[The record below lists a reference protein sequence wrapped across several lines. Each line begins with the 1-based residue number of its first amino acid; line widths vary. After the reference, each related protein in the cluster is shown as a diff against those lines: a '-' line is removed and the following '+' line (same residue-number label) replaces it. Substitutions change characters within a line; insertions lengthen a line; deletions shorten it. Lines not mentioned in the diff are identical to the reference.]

1 MRSAIEVNA
10 PRMEILVVIRPG
22 DECETAQT
30 KQLNTT
36 R

>member
-10 PRMEILVVIRPG
+10 PRMEILVVIRAG
-22 DECETAQT
+22 AERETAQT
-30 KQLNTT
+30 KPLNTT